1 QNVQGNVEFKNVHFR
16 YPTRLNVPIL
26 RGLNFSVKK
35 GQYVALVGASG
46 CGKSTSIGLLERF
59 YNPLSGQVLLDG
71 QDVSALNINAYR
83 SHIAL
88 VQQEPALYSG
98 TVRENVKYGSL
109 DPEISDERMIEV
121 CKQANI
127 HDFIMSLPDG
137 YDTMCGAKGSLFSGG
152 QKQRIAIARALIRDP
167 KILLL
172 DEATSAL
179 DNESEKIVQAALDNA
194 AKGRTTIAI
203 AHRLSTIQRADI
215 IFVLENGQ
223 VLESGTHQ
231 ELLANKMKYYE
242 LVKLQALEQNEH

>member
-1 QNVQGNVEFKNVHFR
+1 GNVEFKNVHFR